1 MVVLPWVPATTTGCR
16 SRRKK
21 APSAAGKLVCG
32 IPLRFPGRQ
41 IGSFDPEID
50 FGHREASRLKGKVEV
65 DCCEV
70 PKPLSKETVVPGG
83 KLGQAIICNG
93 VGGGLL
99 GGEVLRPDHRDLLA
113 SQVLHGQHA
122 PVTSQ
127 NAVVAIDQDR
137 VVEPEAL
144 NTPGDLPNLP
154 SPVYPRISG
163 VRLQIVER
171 KDRLTQHSADP
182 LLALPVR
189 KIEERGFR
197 PIVLINNG
205 WPVIT

>member
-1 MVVLPWVPATTTGCR
+1 MVKPAFTGDIAVDGQVVRWIGEDRLRLRAIEQPSICR
-16 SRRKK
+16 SIKRISTEDPMRAG
-21 APSAAGKLVCG
+21 APQIAGAADNWFLSYAGKLVCG

-50 FGHREASRLKGKVEV
+50 LGHREASRLKGKVEV

-127 NAVVAIDQDR
+127 
-137 VVEPEAL
+137 
-144 NTPGDLPNLP
+144 
-154 SPVYPRISG
+154 
-163 VRLQIVER
+163 
-171 KDRLTQHSADP
+171 
-182 LLALPVR
+182 
-189 KIEERGFR
+189 
-197 PIVLINNG
+197 
-205 WPVIT
+205 